1 MGWPF
6 DVRAQVSEQM
16 PVPEQWQLTLDGIK
30 SKAQALMIENN
41 GLQNEYQQ
49 LTGQV
54 QKLQQLIHDQ
64 QYKNDQMDHFLKER
78 HGRTDQQLRIEGLT
92 QMVKTKRQ
100 EARTFE
106 EQLRS
111 LKKKQL
117 DQDNKIQK
125 AQRSQN
131 TGLPRVGDQL
141 SQWRKLL
148 ENENRQEVLLENEL
162 KVLKTADKTQNF
174 NEDAIELQNKKL
186 EARLGIL
193 QSQKLRHI
201 KKYSNTQLAQDNVRM
216 YDQLKKRKDELEANI
231 GVYESRMD
239 ELRESSLMAMSW
251 TLKRKKLIH
260 DMVQTD
266 ARNNKMRDKIKVLR
280 EDIDVLKDQVIKLE
294 RRVNFVKEQAAK
306 Q

>member
-111 LKKKQL
+111 
-117 DQDNKIQK
+117 
-125 AQRSQN
+125 
-131 TGLPRVGDQL
+131 
-141 SQWRKLL
+141 
-148 ENENRQEVLLENEL
+148 
-162 KVLKTADKTQNF
+162 
-174 NEDAIELQNKKL
+174 
-186 EARLGIL
+186 
-193 QSQKLRHI
+193 
-201 KKYSNTQLAQDNVRM
+201 
-216 YDQLKKRKDELEANI
+216 
-231 GVYESRMD
+231 
-239 ELRESSLMAMSW
+239 
-251 TLKRKKLIH
+251 
-260 DMVQTD
+260 
-266 ARNNKMRDKIKVLR
+266 
-280 EDIDVLKDQVIKLE
+280 
-294 RRVNFVKEQAAK
+294 
-306 Q
+306 